1 MPCYPNFYQLLLPFA
16 KFCQLSPLLNNFYT
30 TFTNYYYFLWPFA
43 NFYLIL
49 IFIVLFINQKWV
61 LFLSFFYF
69 HLLIYS
75 NSSIL
80 LNATL
85 LELMLCLS
93 GFYMPWVV
101 YIYQLNHKSNMNNSF
116 RIIIVKVNIVKVNI
130 IKIYVNKTHIIT
142 K

>member
-1 MPCYPNFYQLLLPFA
+1 MPCYPHFYQLLLLFA

-49 IFIVLFINQKWV
+49 IFIVLFINQRWV

-69 HLLIYS
+69 HLLTYS
-75 NSSIL
+75 NPSIL
-80 LNATL
+80 LDATL
-85 LELMLCLS
+85 QELMLCLL

-101 YIYQLNHKSNMNNSF
+101 YIYQLSHKSNT
-116 RIIIVKVNIVKVNI
+116 IVKVNIVKVNI